1 MKYYRRRIGSTECKK
16 HTQEALSPA
25 KPHRN
30 SGCSSSVPFAETVF
44 VEQQQDVAVAVGGEP
59 PRGRKQYITRSKAAK
74 LSYAC
79 KLAVMS
85 NVGMYPAELIL
96 ICDPLH
102 WIVVLVMALLLGL
115 GES

>member
-30 SGCSSSVPFAETVF
+30 SGCSCSVPFAETVF

-59 PRGRKQYITRSKAAK
+59 PRGRKQYITRSKAAGT
-74 LSYAC
+74 SYAC